1 MKGMNVEVMLMK
13 FTTAV
18 TAIVI
23 APHDNYANV
32 SSLLFRRQ
40 TRWADLLV
48 TTARADW

>member
-1 MKGMNVEVMLMK
+1 MYLEVMLMK
-13 FTTAV
+13 YTTAV

-23 APHDNYANV
+23 AAHDNYANV
-32 SSLLFRRQ
+32 SSSLFRRQ